1 MMVFVCHPYHRGGVT
16 SWMSSAFLESKSLGF
31 ATKFITVNPKKPFIS
46 GGNRPKM
53 VSLVGESEDVHD
65 CSVGLN
71 FELATNE
78 YRIDVYRKLILAHVP
93 FGSALIPSDDEVVWK
108 ACLSLSKNYKVV
120 GILHSDDPFYY
131 SLYKNYRKYLS
142 AIVSVSKRIKTVA
155 EKLGSIPHHEVIPC
169 GIKLDTINP
178 PGNKL
183 NHIIWIGRVEEEQKR
198 VSDIIPISVLLKLKT
213 LNWKLLV
220 FGDGSKLNELKELSK
235 KNGLDSHI
243 EFFGWVNSEIIESHL
258 KKAKVIL
265 QTSNYEGM
273 SVAIMEG
280 LGAGCAVVS
289 SEVSGV
295 EDLLSD
301 SAAEGLVR
309 LYPVGDTDLA
319 AQQISDSLFNYSEET
334 EKNAML
340 LADRYFSIQNCVE
353 NYKDLIERL
362 EFNSNELIT
371 VGLFFKI
378 KVKFSGLIVSF
389 RYLKYKLLS

>member
-1 MMVFVCHPYHRGGVT
+1 
-16 SWMSSAFLESKSLGF
+16 
-31 ATKFITVNPKKPFIS
+31 
-46 GGNRPKM
+46 
-53 VSLVGESEDVHD
+53 
-65 CSVGLN
+65 
-71 FELATNE
+71 
-78 YRIDVYRKLILAHVP
+78 
-93 FGSALIPSDDEVVWK
+93 
-108 ACLSLSKNYKVV
+108 
-120 GILHSDDPFYY
+120 
-131 SLYKNYRKYLS
+131 
-142 AIVSVSKRIKTVA
+142 
-155 EKLGSIPHHEVIPC
+155 
-169 GIKLDTINP
+169 
-178 PGNKL
+178 
-183 NHIIWIGRVEEEQKR
+183 
-198 VSDIIPISVLLKLKT
+198 
-213 LNWKLLV
+213 
-220 FGDGSKLNELKELSK
+220 
-235 KNGLDSHI
+235 
-243 EFFGWVNSEIIESHL
+243 
-258 KKAKVIL
+258 
-265 QTSNYEGM
+265 
-273 SVAIMEG
+273 MEG